1 MLLCCAVCCAGPRG
15 RRGDQVGGYTLM
27 HREDLRRVAPLWL
40 QYTEAVRFDPD
51 VSPDVGVKVCVCG
64 RVHKCVW
71 KEGRVP
77 AGCLLRCAAC
87 AGWR

>member
-1 MLLCCAVCCAGPRG
+1 
-15 RRGDQVGGYTLM
+15 VGGYTLM

-51 VSPDVGVKVCVCG
+51 VSPVVGVKV
-64 RVHKCVW
+64 CVW

-87 AGWR
+87 AGGR